1 MKVRF
6 VEAEKAQHPVS
17 LLCRMVGIAR
27 QTVYQA
33 RGRGPSDRVLD
44 DERLVDQIR
53 GAFAAS
59 RATYGAPRIHA
70 ELRAAGTRV
79 GRKRVARLMR
89 QAGLQGVSRRRGRR
103 VTTTPDRAVPPAPDL
118 VERQFVASGPNR
130 LWVAD
135 ITYIPTL
142 ERWLFLA
149 VVMDVWSRKIVG
161 WSMRDE
167 ITADLVVDAFG
178 MAVTLRRPERGGI
191 HHSDRGSQYTSR
203 AFGRTLAESGLLAS
217 MGSRGDA
224 FDNASA
230 ESCIATIKTEL
241 VHRRTFVS
249 RDQAR
254 LALFDYIECFYNPLR
269 RHTSL
274 GGISPNEYEKMHDP
288 AAIAA

>member
-6 VEAEKAQHPVS
+6 VAEEAAQHPVS

-27 QTVYQA
+27 QTFYHSRERAPSA
-33 RGRGPSDRVLD
+33 RRLE
-44 DERLVDQIR
+44 DERLSERIVEAWR
-53 GAFAAS
+53 AS
-59 RATYGAPRIHA
+59 RETYGAPRIHL
-70 ELRAAGTRV
+70 ELRAQGERV
-79 GRKRVARLMR
+79 GRKRIARLMR
-89 QAGLQGVSRRRGRR
+89 QAGIEGVSRRRRR
-103 VTTTPDRAVPPAPDL
+103 STTRADHAAAAAPDL
-118 VERQFVASGPNR
+118 LERTFRAEGPNQV
-130 LWVAD
+130 WVAD
-135 ITYIPTL
+135 ITYVPTL
-142 ERWLFLA
+142 EGWLFLG
-149 VVMDVWSRKIVG
+149 VIMDLWSRKIVG

-241 VHRRTFVS
+241 VHRRTFTS